1 MSLDRSSAFSTTPV
15 TRKRK
20 RREKTQKKPT
30 GGNSGTVPEPGV
42 IGVVFRA
49 NLMTRRNT
57 DRCNDQTSRRATLRA
72 IVGAAA
78 CLSAPAIAQRS
89 RPVQVGLTPV
99 FLTSDLEL
107 LGNLQTYLEIAWKCE
122 VQLLTRRT
130 YQEITTLLVTDQ
142 IDAAWICGYPY
153 VQYRDRLNLLAV
165 PLWQGQP
172 LYRSYVIVEASRTA
186 ETFDQLKGDIHA
198 FSDPDSNS
206 GFLVTRDLLADRGV
220 RPETFFSHFFYT
232 YGHRNVVR
240 AVANGLAQ
248 SGSVDGYVWEVLRQ
262 VEPELTSRT
271 RVLRRSE
278 LLGFPPIASGK
289 SPPGPRSVGE
299 LANAFLNMPHIDKGR
314 RVLSALRLDG
324 FAASNPSLFDTIA
337 AKVEHIRRVG

>member
-1 MSLDRSSAFSTTPV
+1 M
-15 TRKRK
+15 
-20 RREKTQKKPT
+20 
-30 GGNSGTVPEPGV
+30 
-42 IGVVFRA
+42 VFRS
-49 NLMTRRNT
+49 NRIPWRNT
-57 DRCNDQTSRRATLRA
+57 GRLNAKTSRRTALRA

-78 CLSAPAIAQRS
+78 ACLPAPAIAQRA

-99 FLTSDLEL
+99 FLNSDLEL
-107 LGNLQTYLEIAWKCE
+107 LGNLQTYLSAAWNCE

-165 PLWQGQP
+165 PIWQGQP
-172 LYRSYVIVEASRTA
+172 LYRSYIIVEASRTV
-186 ETFDQLKGDIHA
+186 ETFDQIKGDIHA

-206 GFLVTRDLLADRGV
+206 GFLVTRDLLADRGA

-240 AVANGLAQ
+240 AVASGLAQ

-289 SPPGPRSVGE
+289 SPPGPRSVE
-299 LANAFLNMPHIDKGR
+299 DLAKAFLTMPNVEAGR

-324 FAASNPSLFDTIA
+324 FVASDPSLFDTIA